1 MRRSLTA
8 FFGFGLAASL
18 SFALGAPP
26 IAHAQHDDAIADTPG
41 SVEHA
46 EAAHHTP
53 EINWTASGVDEEGNP
68 LPPPMAGLFL
78 SFAIWLWLIVYFA
91 RKPLADFL
99 GARRRTI
106 VDGLEEAQRIEAA
119 AQAKHAEYTAR
130 IENLDAE
137 IAKLREDF
145 RRAGMEERDRMVA
158 AASERAHKM
167 HIEAQFLVQQ
177 QVKSLREELTREA
190 IEAAVGAAEKILRE
204 RATAADQQRLADEYL
219 ARLRSSVGV
228 GTSVGT
234 TTKGAS

>member
-1 MRRSLTA
+1 MRRSIIA
-8 FFGFGLAASL
+8 LAASL
-18 SFALGAPP
+18 TLAHAAAS
-26 IAHAQHDDAIADTPG
+26 IAEAQHDEASADVQG
-41 SVEHA
+41 AVEHG
-46 EAAHHTP
+46 EGAHHTP
-53 EINWTASGVDEEGNP
+53 EINWTGSGVDAEGNP
-68 LPPPMAGLFL
+68 LPPPMAGLL
-78 SFAIWLWLIVYFA
+78 ISFAIWLTLIVYFA

-99 GARRRTI
+99 GARRRAI

-145 RRAGMEERDRMVA
+145 KRAGMEERDRMVA
-158 AASERAHKM
+158 AASERAHRM
-167 HIEAQFLVQQ
+167 HAEAQFLVQQ

-219 ARLRSSVGV
+219 SRLR
-228 GTSVGT
+228 TSVGT
-234 TTKGAS
+234 TIKGAS